1 MNESVIAMIDKLHA
15 RLDDLAEVVNTI
27 PFELNGYDKKLDR
40 IDDQVYLLE
49 VELEKKAQGAVPLTP
64 ITAQQS
70 EAFDAA
76 AGTQQA
82 TKEPSTVRIVDE
94 QTAADKPS
102 QVKIS
107 HGAEGEAEGKSE
119 SGSDDEKSEG
129 FLTDS
134 AKETLAGAT
143 KTLNSLYK
151 DGKEVVGEFSEAFGD
166 IKEVF
171 GKNPFKKRR

>member
-1 MNESVIAMIDKLHA
+1 MNEPVVNMIDKLHA
-15 RLDDLAEVVNTI
+15 RLDDLAEVVNQI

-40 IDDQVYLLE
+40 IDDQVYLIE
-49 VELEKKAQGAVPLTP
+49 VELEKKLNSAVPLTP
-64 ITAQQS
+64 VNAQQS

-76 AGTQQA
+76 ASESDAG
-82 TKEPSTVRIVDE
+82 
-94 QTAADKPS
+94 ADKKGANAAS
-102 QVKIS
+102 GGADGEGGTHAQ
-107 HGAEGEAEGKSE
+107 AEGVEHKKEDAEEGKQ
-119 SGSDDEKSEG
+119 EG

-134 AKETLAGAT
+134 AKETIAGAT

-171 GKNPFKKRR
+171 GKKSIFKKR